1 MSSAGGLSRRKGFYE
16 RLNGRNHR
24 VTSVLFT
31 LPFAIL
37 FFTFTLL
44 PILSSVVLSFTY
56 FNMLQTPAFIG
67 LDNYIRLLLEDDI
80 FLTALRNTFVFALLT
95 GPLSYLIS
103 FVFAWFITDF
113 KRGLRTALTFLFYA
127 PSLAG
132 NVYFIWTYIFSDDA
146 VGLLNS
152 TLLRLGLVRDSV
164 QWLSDPRYSMGVVIV
179 VILWLSMSVGF
190 LSFVAGLQ
198 SMDKSLYE
206 AGAVDGVK
214 NRFQELWYITLP
226 AMVPQL
232 LFGAIMQII
241 SAFTVAD
248 VSVQLAGLPSTNY
261 AGETIVTHIMDYG
274 SIRYEFGYA
283 CAMSVVLVLLMQ
295 GVRALVTK
303 MLSKVGT

>member
-1 MSSAGGLSRRKGFYE
+1 
-16 RLNGRNHR
+16 
-24 VTSVLFT
+24 
-31 LPFAIL
+31 
-37 FFTFTLL
+37 
-44 PILSSVVLSFTY
+44 
-56 FNMLQTPAFIG
+56 
-67 LDNYIRLLLEDDI
+67 
-80 FLTALRNTFVFALLT
+80 
-95 GPLSYLIS
+95 
-103 FVFAWFITDF
+103 
-113 KRGLRTALTFLFYA
+113 
-127 PSLAG
+127 
-132 NVYFIWTYIFSDDA
+132 
-146 VGLLNS
+146 
-152 TLLRLGLVRDSV
+152 
-164 QWLSDPRYSMGVVIV
+164 
-179 VILWLSMSVGF
+179 MSVGIIYEPMAWLTEETTILPVLIIVQLWMSMGISF
-190 LSFVAGLQ
+190 LSFIAGMQ
-198 SMDKSLYE
+198 TVDVSLYE
-206 AGAVDGVK
+206 AGMMDGIK